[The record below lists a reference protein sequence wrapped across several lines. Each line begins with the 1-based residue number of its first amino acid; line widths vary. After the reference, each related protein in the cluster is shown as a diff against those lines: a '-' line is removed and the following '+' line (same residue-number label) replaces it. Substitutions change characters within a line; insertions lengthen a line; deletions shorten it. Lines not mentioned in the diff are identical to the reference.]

1 MSKSQKTANDKAWE
15 ILFERH
21 KILEEVE
28 KNGFFEIASGQINQE
43 RESRLMAKFDH
54 SVNLPEIFR
63 DNHLSILPISRSK
76 YVIGKFDTHLK
87 VKYDSKIEVIPFE
100 FPPGI
105 ESIDYTNLYSESS
118 ALHCAFTIGII
129 DDLFGEKTAYTVSG
143 RMSTEAFDFN
153 IINSIANKPYSI
165 KVKNSQCEID
175 AGFESNNYF
184 LLIEAKNY
192 AIDDF
197 LIRQLYYPY
206 RLWSKKMAK
215 KVIPV
220 LMTYSNDLFS
230 FFIYEFSN
238 DEDYNSLKLREQ
250 KNYTIAP
257 EEIQRS
263 DVDRVF
269 NNIKVIAEPDFSLPQ
284 ANKFERIVDLL
295 SLLLERDLTT
305 DDITENYQFDR
316 RQTGY
321 YTNAGLYIGLIE
333 KDKSSL
339 TKKPIFRLTSE
350 GRSILH
356 KRPKLKY
363 LDLINKILEKK
374 VFYLV
379 FELTLKQGDIP
390 PKDAICKIIL
400 ENRPDIN
407 DTTIKRRYSTVR
419 GWISWI
425 WNQIPD

>member
-1 MSKSQKTANDKAWE
+1 MSKTKKTANDRAWE
-15 ILFERH
+15 TLFERH
-21 KILEEVE
+21 NILKEVD
-28 KNGFFEIASGQINQE
+28 KNGFFEIESPQINKE

-54 SVNLPEIFR
+54 SVNLPDIFR

-76 YVIGKFDTHLK
+76 YVIGKFDTHFE
-87 VKYDSKIEVIPFE
+87 VKYDSEIEVIPFE

-118 ALHCAFTIGII
+118 ALHCAFNIGII

-143 RMSTEAFDFN
+143 RMSTESFDFN
-153 IINSIANKPYSI
+153 IINSFANKPYSI

-220 LMTYSNDLFS
+220 LMTYSNDIFS

-238 DEDYNSLKLREQ
+238 DENYNSLKLREQ

-269 NNIKVIAEPDFSLPQ
+269 NNIKVIAEPDVPLPQ
-284 ANKFERIVDLL
+284 ADKFERVVDLL
-295 SLLLERDLTT
+295 SLLLEKPLTK

-316 RQTGY
+316 RQTDY

-333 KDKSSL
+333 NYKDSL
-339 TKKPIFRLTSE
+339 TKKVTFCLTSE

-363 LDLINKILEKK
+363 LELINKILERQ

-379 FELTLKQGDIP
+379 FQLALKLGGIP
-390 PKDAICKIIL
+390 PKDAICKIIS

-407 DTTIKRRYSTVR
+407 DTTIKRRYFTVQ

>member
-1 MSKSQKTANDKAWE
+1 MSRSQPTANDKAWE

-54 SVNLPEIFR
+54 SVNLPDIFR
-63 DNHLSILPISRSK
+63 DNDLSILPISRSK
-76 YVIGKFDTHLK
+76 YVIGKFDTHFE
-87 VKYDSKIEVIPFE
+87 VKYDSEIEVIPFE

-118 ALHCAFTIGII
+118 ALHCAFNIGII

-143 RMSTEAFDFN
+143 RMSTESFGFN
-153 IINSIANKPYSI
+153 IINSLANKAYSI

-184 LLIEAKNY
+184 VLIEAKNY

-220 LMTYSNDLFS
+220 LMTYSNDIFS

-238 DEDYNSLKLREQ
+238 DENYNSLKLREQ

-263 DVDRVF
+263 DVDLVL
-269 NNIKVIAEPDFSLPQ
+269 NNIKVIAEPDVPFPQ
-284 ANKFERIVDLL
+284 ADKFERVVDLL
-295 SLLLERDLTT
+295 SLLLERDLTK
-305 DDITENYQFDR
+305 DDITENYEFDR
-316 RQTGY
+316 RQTDY

-333 KDKSSL
+333 NYKDSL
-339 TKKPIFRLTSE
+339 TKKVTFCLTSE

-363 LDLINKILEKK
+363 LELINKILERQ

-379 FELTLKQGDIP
+379 FQLALKLGGIP
-390 PKDAICKIIL
+390 PKDAICKIIS

-407 DTTIKRRYSTVR
+407 DTTIKRRYFTVQ
-419 GWISWI
+419 GWIYWI
-425 WNQIPD
+425 WNQIQD

>member
-1 MSKSQKTANDKAWE
+1 MKKTKKTANDKAWE
-15 ILFERH
+15 TLFETH
-21 KILEEVE
+21 QILEEVAR
-28 KNGFFEIASGQINQE
+28 NGFCEIQSAQINKQ
-43 RESRLMAKFDH
+43 RQSRLMAKFDH
-54 SVNLPEIFR
+54 SVNLPDIFR
-63 DNHLSILPISRSK
+63 ANHLSILPISRSK
-76 YVIGKFDTHLK
+76 YVIGKFDTHFE
-87 VKYDSKIEVIPFE
+87 VKYDSEIEVIPFN

-118 ALHCAFTIGII
+118 ALHCAFNIGII
-129 DDLFGEKTAYTVSG
+129 DDLFGEKTGYTVSG
-143 RMSTEAFDFN
+143 RMSTESFDFN
-153 IINSIANKPYSI
+153 IINSFANKPYSI
-165 KVKNSQCEID
+165 KVENSQCEID
-175 AGFESNNYF
+175 AGFESNKYF

-206 RLWSKKMAK
+206 RLWSKKITK

-220 LMTYSNDLFS
+220 LMTYSNDIFS
-230 FFIYEFSN
+230 FFIYKFSN
-238 DEDYNSLKLREQ
+238 DKDYNSLQLITQ

-263 DVDRVF
+263 DVDQVF
-269 NNIKVIAEPDFSLPQ
+269 NNIKVIPEPDVPLPQ
-284 ANKFERIVDLL
+284 ADKFERVVDLL
-295 SLLLERDLTT
+295 SLLFEKDLTK
-305 DDITENYQFDR
+305 DDITENYEFDR
-316 RQTGY
+316 RQTDY

-333 KDKSSL
+333 NYKDSM
-339 TKKPIFRLTSE
+339 TKKVTVRLTSE

-363 LDLINKILEKK
+363 LDLINKILQKK

-390 PKDAICKIIL
+390 PKDAICKIIS

-425 WNQIPD
+425 WNQIQD

>member
-1 MSKSQKTANDKAWE
+1 MKKTANDKAWE
-15 ILFERH
+15 KLFETH
-21 KILEEVE
+21 KILEEVAR
-28 KNGFFEIASGQINQE
+28 NGFFEIESAQINKQ
-43 RESRLMAKFDH
+43 RQSRLMVKFDH
-54 SVNLPEIFR
+54 SVNLPDIFR
-63 DNHLSILPISRSK
+63 DNDLSILPISRYK
-76 YVIGKFDTHLK
+76 YVIGKFDTHFE
-87 VKYDSKIEVIPFE
+87 VKYDSEIEVIPFD

-118 ALHCAFTIGII
+118 ALHCAFNIGII

-143 RMSTEAFDFN
+143 RMSTKSFDFN
-153 IINSIANKPYSI
+153 IINSFANKPYPI
-165 KVKNSQCEID
+165 KVEKSQCEID
-175 AGFESNNYF
+175 AGFESNKNF
-184 LLIEAKNY
+184 ILIEAKNY

-206 RLWSKKMAK
+206 RLWSKKITK

-220 LMTYSNDLFS
+220 LMTYSNDIFS
-230 FFIYEFSN
+230 FFIYEFSK
-238 DEDYNSLKLREQ
+238 DEDYNSLRLREQ

-269 NNIKVIAEPDFSLPQ
+269 NNIKVIPEPDVPLPQ
-284 ANKFERIVDLL
+284 ADKFERVVDLL
-295 SLLLERDLTT
+295 SLLFEKDLTK
-305 DDITENYQFDR
+305 DDITEKYQFDR
-316 RQTGY
+316 RQTDY

-333 KDKSSL
+333 NYKDSL
-339 TKKPIFRLTSE
+339 TQKVTFCLTSE
-350 GRSILH
+350 GRSTLH

-363 LDLINKILEKK
+363 LDLINKILERQ

-400 ENRPDIN
+400 ENRPDIK

-425 WNQIPD
+425 WNQIQD